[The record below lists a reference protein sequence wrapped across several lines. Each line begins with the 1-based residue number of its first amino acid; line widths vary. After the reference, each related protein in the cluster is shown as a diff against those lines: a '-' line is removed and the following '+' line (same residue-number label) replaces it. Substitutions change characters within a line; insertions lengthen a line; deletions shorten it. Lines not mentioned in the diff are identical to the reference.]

1 MKVTIFG
8 ATKKKKLPHLTPFHS
23 GLSNNK
29 LWLEAIL
36 PREEK
41 NERLSIKSDPYVQV
55 NVATSCSKY
64 YFIGTIHPFYDLPYW
79 TTHCLAS
86 VTESHLVYLVSQ
98 QQAGQLLVWAVFRT
112 LNDSSKALPSPFCTS
127 AVKVGNQPHS
137 SATTSL
143 APTTCVPST
152 WAEEVFLTQLLLW
165 ELLSGTLRAIS
176 LLYLLTAVPSVP
188 LAPRRMLSSWGS
200 CQQHNKQGCCT
211 LYCHINGMSCWK
223 RARETLPAQNI
234 KPLLSKIE
242 KTAVFLLQQRC
253 VA

>member
-98 QQAGQLLVWAVFRT
+98 QQAGQLLVWAMFRT

-143 APTTCVPST
+143 APTTCVPEQKKCFLPSCCCGSYFLEPSEPFHCFIFSLQCPASRLLPGGCWVHEAPASST
-152 WAEEVFLTQLLLW
+152 TSRAVAHFTATSMVWAAGEEPGKLCL
-165 ELLSGTLRAIS
+165 
-176 LLYLLTAVPSVP
+176 
-188 LAPRRMLSSWGS
+188 
-200 CQQHNKQGCCT
+200 H
-211 LYCHINGMSCWK
+211 
-223 RARETLPAQNI
+223 
-234 KPLLSKIE
+234 
-242 KTAVFLLQQRC
+242 KT
-253 VA
+253 